1 MFKKRFKFIWRL
13 IIFILI
19 LLFFFAVIR
28 PAYINYKQ
36 NKKEVIVDQSGER
49 ATSKNKLKEN
59 LISEEN
65 NSNGDNENSWKLER
79 KEDYDA
85 FTFDDRILLYEG
97 TLNSD
102 SMNSLMEILIED
114 IESPTYSKIDI
125 NLNGIDISYDNKEN
139 YSSSLNNF
147 KNSVFHDHHK
157 LFAIVDKPLI
167 LSGSCG
173 ITVILLNMYILFN
186 FLLCIL

>member
-1 MFKKRFKFIWRL
+1 MFKKIFKFIWRL

-79 KEDYDA
+79 KEDYDP
-85 FTFDDRILLYEG
+85 FTLAEFNKLTGSDFNYVGMYNPTLTRSSG
-97 TLNSD
+97 TLCGAPFVD
-102 SMNSLMEILIED
+102 TQTGGRL
-114 IESPTYSKIDI
+114 
-125 NLNGIDISYDNKEN
+125 
-139 YSSSLNNF
+139 F
-147 KNSVFHDHHK
+147 KLRFRQKDYKH
-157 LFAIVDKPLI
+157 
-167 LSGSCG
+167 
-173 ITVILLNMYILFN
+173 
-186 FLLCIL
+186 

>member
-1 MFKKRFKFIWRL
+1 MFKKIFKFIWRL

-36 NKKEVIVDQSGER
+36 NKKEVIVDQSRER

-79 KEDYDA
+79 KEDYDP

-147 KNSVFHDHHK
+147 KNSISNGKKYLVEYEYSALRAVVNK
-157 LFAIVDKPLI
+157 IVIKDI
-167 LSGSCG
+167 
-173 ITVILLNMYILFN
+173 
-186 FLLCIL
+186 